1 MSDSPVIE
9 CGQLTQIYRVGSSEV
24 IALQGLDLQVQA
36 GEMLGIVGASG
47 SGKSTL
53 MAVLSATMRPTGGHV
68 TIAGLDLGAASST
81 DLDSYRQRTIG
92 TVLQD
97 SGRNLLPYLTA
108 RKNIS
113 LPLELAGASGARE
126 RADELL
132 DLVGLS
138 GRAGHRPYELSGG
151 EQQRVALAVAL
162 AHEPT
167 VLLADEPTGALDSA
181 STEDIFSLM
190 RRIGEELGLTQVIV
204 SHDPELA
211 RHVDRV
217 VAIRDGRVASERR
230 WILGDG
236 KSGEI
241 DEVLVVDTIGR
252 LQLTE
257 AQLDLLDRSRRVR
270 AEIVDGVIEIRRAGE
285 DGP

>member
-53 MAVLSATMRPTGGHV
+53 MAVLSAAMRPTGGHV

>member
-1 MSDSPVIE
+1 M
-9 CGQLTQIYRVGSSEV
+9 EV
-24 IALQGLDLQVQA
+24 
-36 GEMLGIVGASG
+36 
-47 SGKSTL
+47 
-53 MAVLSATMRPTGGHV
+53 
-68 TIAGLDLGAASST
+68 AGLDLGTATSA
-81 DLDSYRQRTIG
+81 DLDVYRQRTIG

-97 SGRNLLPYLTA
+97 SSSNLLPYLTA
-108 RKNIS
+108 RRNIA
-113 LPLELAGASGARE
+113 LPLELAGLRGARQ

-138 GRAGHRPYELSGG
+138 GRAEHRPLELSGG

-190 RRIGEELGLTQVIV
+190 RTIGGELGLTQVIV

-217 VAIRDGRVASERR
+217 VAIRDGRVASEQR
-230 WILGDG
+230 WVDGDG
-236 KSGEI
+236 RPGEI

-257 AQLDLLDRSRRVR
+257 DQLDLLDSSRRVR

-285 DGP
+285 DR